1 MLEFS
6 TEDHAIANEL
16 IAANGE
22 AEAEKEPTK
31 QGSQEELIPNEE

>member
-1 MLEFS
+1 MTFS

-16 IAANGE
+16 IAAKEAE